1 MREGLEAFLNVVRRE
16 TAVQVSLPPPAA
28 RPETLPAPL
37 AAFYGVVDGLD
48 LPFIEIYP
56 SSEVKD
62 SGVPGWLMF
71 GADPYFSFCL
81 CRTSAPWDLD
91 LWDHESGEP
100 PEGGLADVVELLQ
113 TSYDAMWR
121 HGFRREGHVV
131 LQAVPSALSL
141 AAVVADLKSIGP
153 APSAALLAGLK
164 RLPLEIASS
173 KAEAAIQVVRRLHSR
188 GVQCHWKAG

>member
-1 MREGLEAFLNVVRRE
+1 MQEALEAFLNVVRRE
-16 TAVQVSLPPPAA
+16 LAVEVSVPAPA
-28 RPETLPAPL
+28 DSPRTLPGPL
-37 AAFYGVVDGLD
+37 AAFYGIADGLD

-56 SSEVKD
+56 SSEVTD
-62 SGVPGWLMF
+62 SGEPGWLMF

-100 PEGGLADVVELLQ
+100 PEGGLANVLELLQ
-113 TSYDAMWR
+113 TSYDEMWR

-131 LQAVPSALSL
+131 LQAVPSVVSL

-153 APSAALLAGLK
+153 ASSAALLAGLK
-164 RLPLEIASS
+164 RLPLEIASNN
-173 KAEAAIQVVRRLHSR
+173 AEAAIHVVRRLHSK